1 MANETMGRRHSIFCI
16 NWNLLDMQCRSSKT
30 DRLMAVLVLNEKGL
44 VVLDKVGF
52 WVVLGETGYHEELV
66 P

>member
-1 MANETMGRRHSIFCI
+1 
-16 NWNLLDMQCRSSKT
+16 MQCRSSKT

-44 VVLDKVGF
+44 VVLDKVGV

>member
-1 MANETMGRRHSIFCI
+1 
-16 NWNLLDMQCRSSKT
+16 MQCRSSKT
-30 DRLMAVLVLNEKGL
+30 DRLMAVLVLDEKGL